1 MHSSIGLQRRFA
13 PLALCALLTS
23 LLPAHATAQEPITL
37 KNPGFEEGQA
47 SWEIAPAFKD
57 QIITDTS
64 LAHGGTQSLKIDA
77 TQAANMPYAIQNV
90 PGLQSMATYRFSV
103 WARVTPGSL
112 ASSAAVKMENYD
124 AQDKNTG
131 GHYGQATLPA
141 DGSWKEIA
149 VTAKLEP
156 GAVRSRL
163 LIRVMSAGA
172 VLFDDAA
179 FTLLEHPAEVNIL
192 APQHRTLQ
200 ENEAREVKYDVYLA
214 RLWTSPTPPVF
225 NAHIRSFES
234 AAASGPIQIVRATA
248 TPGPDKQSYTVTV
261 PLPADQHNTEV
272 HLAYE
277 RDGVLLQSKAP
288 AYVFT
293 ALPAARRKPGNLTD
307 TGTLLHNGQPYF
319 PIGMYHPSLESYPLL
334 AQNGFNTVQGL
345 NPGGLQRFKEILD
358 AAAQHNLLVDVP
370 FYGGNKVAANLED
383 TLAKIK
389 AFADHPAILNWKII
403 DEPEYRPEV
412 SHEVPPVYWAMKN
425 LDSKNPIEITFSG
438 AASLAYWKDYCDIV
452 QLDVYPV
459 PHSPLT
465 AVADKAREAM
475 AVKAPWQNLS
485 FALQCGW
492 TPDMKTQPTPEQA
505 RSMVYLA
512 LIEGA
517 KGIWWYSMY
526 DPGWD
531 LTKTPLWPHLKTI
544 NAELTQLGQ
553 PIMLGKT
560 VVGITSNN
568 PKLHFRAFEHEKKT
582 YLLVTNPQAEAVQA
596 TFTLP
601 QRFRSWRPLNGETA
615 NPIANNQLAISFAG
629 IDSQTYV
636 LE

>member
-1 MHSSIGLQRRFA
+1 MSQTGLLRYCA
-13 PLALCALLTS
+13 SLAACALLTG
-23 LLPAHATAQEPITL
+23 LPPTLAMSQEPIAL
-37 KNPGFEEGQA
+37 QNPGFEAGQT
-47 SWEIAPAFKD
+47 SWEIAPTFKD
-57 QIITDTS
+57 QIATDTS

-172 VLFDDAA
+172 ILFDDAA
-179 FTLLEHPAEVNIL
+179 FTLLEPPAEVNIL

-200 ENEAREVKYDVYLA
+200 ENEAREVRYDVYLA
-214 RLWTSPTPPVF
+214 RPWPSPAPPIF

-234 AAASGPIQIVRATA
+234 ATASGPTQIVRATA

-261 PLPADQHNTEV
+261 PLPADQRNAEV

-277 RDGVLLQSKAP
+277 RDGKLLQSRAP

-293 ALPAARRKPGNLTD
+293 ALPAARRKPHNLTE

-319 PIGMYHPSLESYPLL
+319 PIGMYHPSVESYQLL
-334 AQNGFNTVQGL
+334 AENGFNTVQGL
-345 NPGGLQRFKEILD
+345 NPGTLQEFKKILD
-358 AAAQHNLLVDVP
+358 MAAQHKLMVDVP

-531 LTKTPLWPHLKTI
+531 LTQTPLWPHLKTI
-544 NAELTQLGQ
+544 NAEIKQLSQ

-560 VVGITSNN
+560 VEGIACSNN
-568 PKLHFRAFEHEKKT
+568 KLYFRAFEHENKT
-582 YLLVTNPQAEAVQA
+582 YLLVTNPHAQAVQG
-596 TFTLP
+596 TLTLP
-601 QRFRSWRPLNGETA
+601 PGYRSWRALSGTAA
-615 NPIANNQLAISFAG
+615 NPIANNQLAVSFAG
-629 IDSQTYV
+629 VDSQTYV